1 LRGFVKGA
9 RRWGYK
15 LAVQLAPE
23 AHRKEMKQGA
33 LSFGKLAPEAHRKEN
48 KHGALSFGKL
58 APEAQIVSCHR

>member
-1 LRGFVKGA
+1 
-9 RRWGYK
+9 
-15 LAVQLAPE
+15 
-23 AHRKEMKQGA
+23 MKQGA

>member
-1 LRGFVKGA
+1 MDVCLRGFVKGA

-15 LAVQLAPE
+15 LAVQ
-23 AHRKEMKQGA
+23 
-33 LSFGKLAPEAHRKEN
+33 LAPEAHRKEN